1 MQPIK
6 LESIFSETAKVGYN
20 NYFFPE
26 KFSKFLGLSH
36 RLNVRIYLKVSYVK
50 KIIFVLLFLV
60 PFSKVVLF

>member
-36 RLNVRIYLKVSYVK
+36 RLNVRIYLKGFLCKENYFCVTVSRS
-50 KIIFVLLFLV
+50 IF
-60 PFSKVVLF
+60 